1 MPAFPKKWLWV
12 LLALAFVVPLL
23 QPLFP
28 DVVSDY
34 RLFLVSTMII
44 AAIAVL
50 GLNLLTGFNGQISLG
65 HGAFYAVGAYTAAV
79 LMDHLN
85 MPYWATLPCAAIVCF
100 IVGYLFGLPA
110 LKLEGHYLALATFAL
125 ALAVP
130 QILKYKWLEG
140 LTGGVQGIVLSKPEV
155 PFGLPL
161 NEDQWLYYYCL
172 VVMVAL
178 YWAAAN
184 ILNSRSGRAMM
195 AIRDQYM
202 AADTMGIDTALYK
215 TVTFGISAAYTGIA
229 GALSASAIAFVAPD
243 SFNFFLSIKFLIGLV
258 VGGIGSLAGSVVG
271 GIFYVLVDNSAQ
283 ALSTFVKNDLGLQ
296 FDLSA
301 YTVFGILLIVLMYL
315 MPMGI
320 VGGVYLAVRRLRGR
334 AQLGGIFSACRP
346 CNCRGRGLQHNR
358 SAEGRLLSAFVFAE
372 FQKKLTAP
380 FSTGRSSLNTSRRA
394 FVGGASALA
403 LLSGSRAAFAQKK
416 YDDGATD
423 TEIKIGH
430 YRPLQRAGVRLR
442 RDRQGHRSL
451 LEERQRRRRHQRPQ
465 DQLHHARRRLQPAQD
480 RRDGPPAR
488 RAGQGALPVQHAGH
502 AVQHGDPQVHE
513 PEEGAAALRR
523 DRRLEVGQAQGV
535 PVDHGLPA
543 RLPHRS
549 RHLRQAHPGQR
560 QGRQDRRA
568 DAERRLRQGLL
579 RRLQGRPRQGRRQ
592 ASSSTS
598 PTR

>member
-12 LLALAFVVPLL
+12 LLALAFLVPLL
-23 QPLFP
+23 QPVLP
-28 DVVSDY
+28 DVVSNY

-65 HGAFYAVGAYTAAV
+65 HSAFYAVGAYTAAI
-79 LMDHLN
+79 LMDKLD
-85 MPYWATLPCAAIVCF
+85 MPYYATLPIAAVMCF

-125 ALAVP
+125 ALSVP
-130 QILKYKWLEG
+130 QILKYKWLED

-172 VVMVAL
+172 VVMVLL

-215 TVTFGISAAYTGIA
+215 TVTFGISAAYTGVA

-258 VGGIGSLAGSVVG
+258 VGGVGSLAGSVVG

-283 ALSTFVKNDLGLQ
+283 ALSTFVKNDLGLP

-301 YTVFGILLIVLMYL
+301 YTVFGIILIVLMYL

-320 VGGVYLAVRRLRGR
+320 VGGVYYLVR
-334 AQLGGIFSACRP
+334 SM
-346 CNCRGRGLQHNR
+346 R
-358 SAEGRLLSAFVFAE
+358 SPDAKARE
-372 FQKKLTAP
+372 Q
-380 FSTGRSSLNTSRRA
+380 
-394 FVGGASALA
+394 AL
-403 LLSGSRAAFAQKK
+403 K
-416 YDDGATD
+416 
-423 TEIKIGH
+423 
-430 YRPLQRAGVRLR
+430 QRASG
-442 RDRQGHRSL
+442 
-451 LEERQRRRRHQRPQ
+451 
-465 DQLHHARRRLQPAQD
+465 
-480 RRDGPPAR
+480 
-488 RAGQGALPVQHAGH
+488 
-502 AVQHGDPQVHE
+502 
-513 PEEGAAALRR
+513 
-523 DRRLEVGQAQGV
+523 
-535 PVDHGLPA
+535 
-543 RLPHRS
+543 
-549 RHLRQAHPGQR
+549 
-560 QGRQDRRA
+560 
-568 DAERRLRQGLL
+568 
-579 RRLQGRPRQGRRQ
+579 
-592 ASSSTS
+592 
-598 PTR
+598 

>member
-1 MPAFPKKWLWV
+1 MPGTSKKAWLWV
-12 LLALAFVVPLL
+12 LVAAAFLVPLL
-23 QPLFP
+23 RDVFP
-28 DVVSDY
+28 DQISDY
-34 RLFLVSTMII
+34 RLFLVSTMMI

-65 HGAFYAVGAYTAAV
+65 HGAFYAVGAYVAAI
-79 LMDHLN
+79 LMDQLGW
-85 MPYWATLPCAAIVCF
+85 PYWMTLPAAAIVCF

-140 LTGGVQGIVLSKPEV
+140 LTGGVQGIVLTKPEA

-161 NEDQWLYYYCL
+161 SEDQWLYYYIL
-172 VVMVAL
+172 VVMVVL

-283 ALSTFVKNDLGLQ
+283 ALSTFIKNDLGLQ

-301 YTVFGILLIVLMYL
+301 YTVFGVLLILLMYL

-320 VGGVYLAVRRLRGR
+320 VGGVAYLMHSLRGS
-334 AQLGGIFSACRP
+334 L
-346 CNCRGRGLQHNR
+346 RG
-358 SAEGRLLSAFVFAE
+358 
-372 FQKKLTAP
+372 AP
-380 FSTGRSSLNTSRRA
+380 AKDRQ
-394 FVGGASALA
+394 
-403 LLSGSRAAFAQKK
+403 AAAK
-416 YDDGATD
+416 
-423 TEIKIGH
+423 
-430 YRPLQRAGVRLR
+430 QRA
-442 RDRQGHRSL
+442 
-451 LEERQRRRRHQRPQ
+451 
-465 DQLHHARRRLQPAQD
+465 
-480 RRDGPPAR
+480 
-488 RAGQGALPVQHAGH
+488 
-502 AVQHGDPQVHE
+502 
-513 PEEGAAALRR
+513 
-523 DRRLEVGQAQGV
+523 
-535 PVDHGLPA
+535 
-543 RLPHRS
+543 
-549 RHLRQAHPGQR
+549 
-560 QGRQDRRA
+560 
-568 DAERRLRQGLL
+568 
-579 RRLQGRPRQGRRQ
+579 
-592 ASSSTS
+592 
-598 PTR
+598 

>member
-1 MPAFPKKWLWV
+1 MPAFPKKLLWV
-12 LLALAFVVPLL
+12 LLALAFLVPLL
-23 QPLFP
+23 HPLFP

-85 MPYWATLPCAAIVCF
+85 MPYWATLPCAAVVCF

-110 LKLEGHYLALATFAL
+110 LRLEGHYLALATFAL

-161 NEDQWLYYYCL
+161 SEDQWLYYYCL
-172 VVMVAL
+172 IVMVVL

-184 ILNSRSGRAMM
+184 MLDSRSGRAMM

-243 SFNFFLSIKFLIGLV
+243 SFNIFLSIKFLIGLV
-258 VGGIGSLAGSVVG
+258 VGGVGSLAGSVVG

-283 ALSTFVKNDLGLQ
+283 ALSMFVKNDLGLQ

-320 VGGVYLAVRRLRGR
+320 VGGVYLLMRRLRG
-334 AQLGGIFSACRP
+334 L
-346 CNCRGRGLQHNR
+346 RG
-358 SAEGRLLSAFVFAE
+358 
-372 FQKKLTAP
+372 
-380 FSTGRSSLNTSRRA
+380 
-394 FVGGASALA
+394 
-403 LLSGSRAAFAQKK
+403 
-416 YDDGATD
+416 
-423 TEIKIGH
+423 
-430 YRPLQRAGVRLR
+430 
-442 RDRQGHRSL
+442 
-451 LEERQRRRRHQRPQ
+451 
-465 DQLHHARRRLQPAQD
+465 
-480 RRDGPPAR
+480 
-488 RAGQGALPVQHAGH
+488 
-502 AVQHGDPQVHE
+502 
-513 PEEGAAALRR
+513 
-523 DRRLEVGQAQGV
+523 
-535 PVDHGLPA
+535 
-543 RLPHRS
+543 
-549 RHLRQAHPGQR
+549 
-560 QGRQDRRA
+560 
-568 DAERRLRQGLL
+568 
-579 RRLQGRPRQGRRQ
+579 
-592 ASSSTS
+592 
-598 PTR
+598 

>member
-1 MPAFPKKWLWV
+1 MPAFPKKLLWV
-12 LLALAFVVPLL
+12 LLALAFLVPLL
-23 QPLFP
+23 HPLFP

-85 MPYWATLPCAAIVCF
+85 MPYWATLPCAAVVCF

-140 LTGGVQGIVLSKPEV
+140 LTGGVQGIVLNKPEV

-161 NEDQWLYYYCL
+161 SEDQWLYYYCL
-172 VVMVAL
+172 VTMVIL

-184 ILNSRSGRAMM
+184 MLNSRSGRAMM
-195 AIRDQYM
+195 AIRDQPL
-202 AADTMGIDTALYK
+202 AADTMGIDTSLYK

-243 SFNFFLSIKFLIGLV
+243 SFTIFLSIKFLIGLV
-258 VGGIGSLAGSVVG
+258 VGGVGSLAGSVIG

-283 ALSTFVKNDLGLQ
+283 ALSLFVKNDLGLQ

-320 VGGVYLAVRRLRGR
+320 VGGVYILMRRLRS
-334 AQLGGIFSACRP
+334 L
-346 CNCRGRGLQHNR
+346 RG
-358 SAEGRLLSAFVFAE
+358 
-372 FQKKLTAP
+372 
-380 FSTGRSSLNTSRRA
+380 
-394 FVGGASALA
+394 
-403 LLSGSRAAFAQKK
+403 
-416 YDDGATD
+416 
-423 TEIKIGH
+423 
-430 YRPLQRAGVRLR
+430 
-442 RDRQGHRSL
+442 
-451 LEERQRRRRHQRPQ
+451 
-465 DQLHHARRRLQPAQD
+465 
-480 RRDGPPAR
+480 
-488 RAGQGALPVQHAGH
+488 
-502 AVQHGDPQVHE
+502 
-513 PEEGAAALRR
+513 
-523 DRRLEVGQAQGV
+523 
-535 PVDHGLPA
+535 
-543 RLPHRS
+543 
-549 RHLRQAHPGQR
+549 
-560 QGRQDRRA
+560 
-568 DAERRLRQGLL
+568 
-579 RRLQGRPRQGRRQ
+579 
-592 ASSSTS
+592 
-598 PTR
+598 

>member
-12 LLALAFVVPLL
+12 LLAAAFLVPLL
-23 QPLFP
+23 NPLLP

-85 MPYWATLPCAAIVCF
+85 MPYWPTLPCAAIVCF

-161 NEDQWLYYYCL
+161 SEDQWLYYYCFG
-172 VVMVAL
+172 VMVLLFWGAN
-178 YWAAAN
+178 N
-184 ILNSRSGRAMM
+184 ILKSRSGRAMM
-195 AIRDQYM
+195 AIRDYHI

-243 SFNFFLSIKFLIGLV
+243 SFNIFLSIKFLIGLV
-258 VGGIGSLAGSVVG
+258 VGGVGSLAGSVVG

-320 VGGVYLAVRRLRGR
+320 VGGVYYLVQNLSSGMRGGQ
-334 AQLGGIFSACRP
+334 AKQQA
-346 CNCRGRGLQHNR
+346 
-358 SAEGRLLSAFVFAE
+358 
-372 FQKKLTAP
+372 
-380 FSTGRSSLNTSRRA
+380 
-394 FVGGASALA
+394 
-403 LLSGSRAAFAQKK
+403 AQK
-416 YDDGATD
+416 
-423 TEIKIGH
+423 
-430 YRPLQRAGVRLR
+430 
-442 RDRQGHRSL
+442 
-451 LEERQRRRRHQRPQ
+451 
-465 DQLHHARRRLQPAQD
+465 QPA
-480 RRDGPPAR
+480 AR
-488 RAGQGALPVQHAGH
+488 
-502 AVQHGDPQVHE
+502 
-513 PEEGAAALRR
+513 
-523 DRRLEVGQAQGV
+523 
-535 PVDHGLPA
+535 
-543 RLPHRS
+543 
-549 RHLRQAHPGQR
+549 
-560 QGRQDRRA
+560 
-568 DAERRLRQGLL
+568 
-579 RRLQGRPRQGRRQ
+579 
-592 ASSSTS
+592 
-598 PTR
+598 